1 GALATLEQ
9 PFGEVGSRVE
19 LGGGR
24 IDRADTSDEVAVAVA
39 VALSAAGVSLCSESS
54 REIGRLGGRG
64 GGRWLVV
71 GAVAE
76 HREDDVAAA
85 AGQADHGSIV
95 ALALGAFAVVV
106 GLGDRIV
113 VRGDPSRVEQRVLQ
127 PLVARSGRELTT
139 DRGTGSSGDRR
150 DPGICGEMARGLEG
164 GAVADVQEDLGGGLG
179 APP

>member
-1 GALATLEQ
+1 GFHLVHTVGPGPGEGAAGRHRGQGGLGALATLEQ

-54 REIGRLGGRG
+54 RESGRLGGRG

-150 DPGICGEMARGLEG
+150 
-164 GAVADVQEDLGGGLG
+164 
-179 APP
+179 